1 MAPASRGV
9 DDAVNALMAVGVG
22 RGVGATTMAAERTP
36 IGRGGRRQRSNHCR
50 SDDHHRDDDVDY
62 ANCGAGL
69 DDAPLDDG
77 WRKRIRRTGNDA

>member
-1 MAPASRGV
+1 
-9 DDAVNALMAVGVG
+9 
-22 RGVGATTMAAERTP
+22 MAAERPP
-36 IGRGGRRQRSNHCR
+36 IGRGGRRQRGDRCR
-50 SDDHHRDDDVDY
+50 SDYHRRDDGVDY